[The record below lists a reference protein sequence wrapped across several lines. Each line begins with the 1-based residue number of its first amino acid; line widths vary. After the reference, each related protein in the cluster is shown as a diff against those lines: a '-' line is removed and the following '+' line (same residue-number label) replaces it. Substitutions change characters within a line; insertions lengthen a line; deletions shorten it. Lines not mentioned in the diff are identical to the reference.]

1 MDDTTSGY
9 NQATQAAFKYC
20 ALNCLKIDGTTNYNA
35 EDLNLVVPMYRL
47 IKYSSNYSYMT
58 SNLLFY

>member
-1 MDDTTSGY
+1 MDDITSGY

-35 EDLNLVVPMYRL
+35 EDLNLVMPMYRL
-47 IKYSSNYSYMT
+47 IK
-58 SNLLFY
+58 

>member
-1 MDDTTSGY
+1 MDDITSGY

-47 IKYSSNYSYMT
+47 IKYSSNYSYMA

>member
-1 MDDTTSGY
+1 MDDITSGY

-58 SNLLFY
+58 SNLLKR